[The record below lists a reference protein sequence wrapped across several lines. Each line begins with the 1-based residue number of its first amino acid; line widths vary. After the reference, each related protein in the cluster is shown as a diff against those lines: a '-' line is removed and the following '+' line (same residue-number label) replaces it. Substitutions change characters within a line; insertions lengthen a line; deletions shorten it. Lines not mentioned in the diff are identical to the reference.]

1 MLPVCV
7 SSCLLFSLKFAPGRL
22 VAASLCRDCSC
33 EGQQWTPSCWP
44 QWSLLQPHPN
54 GPAAALGR
62 KRPVPQSPF
71 LSGTVACLPSWN
83 IFFLKSQNKALSF
96 CLRATCMLNQTLKF
110 TKSDPE
116 LTSCATVTLL
126 LPYLPLPFHKLSH
139 LSSWWL
145 HTCSCSWK
153 KTVVQSPFT
162 LHIQFISELIWLY
175 HDYDRLWPLLSSST
189 ATKLPSLH
197 FWLIKRVCPLPHPI
211 SLLLS
216 LLKTS
221 LKAISRVILVKFKSF
236 PQSIS

>member
-1 MLPVCV
+1 
-7 SSCLLFSLKFAPGRL
+7 
-22 VAASLCRDCSC
+22 
-33 EGQQWTPSCWP
+33 
-44 QWSLLQPHPN
+44 
-54 GPAAALGR
+54 
-62 KRPVPQSPF
+62 
-71 LSGTVACLPSWN
+71 
-83 IFFLKSQNKALSF
+83 
-96 CLRATCMLNQTLKF
+96 MLNQTLKF
-110 TKSDPE
+110 IKSDPE
-116 LTSCATVTLL
+116 LTSCALL

-162 LHIQFISELIWLY
+162 LHIQSISELIWLY

-221 LKAISRVILVKFKSF
+221 LKAIIRLILVKFKSF
-236 PQSIS
+236 PQSIHKTHEALNHLFSYFFCDIVFCHTLHQPLNSILFGLLPIHLIQGLASYL